1 MTLKE
6 KILEDKGVAF
16 KAGNRQLKDL
26 LGTIIAESER
36 KTKTPTDEEMVSIM
50 NKFIENLKLCNDFK
64 NAEYLKETYMPKQ
77 ISIEE
82 LSVNIQDFCIK
93 NNITEKRQMGL
104 VMKFLKEN
112 FNGQYDGKLASTIIS
127 NILK

>member
-6 KILEDKGVAF
+6 RIQTDKASAF
-16 KAGNRQLKDL
+16 KSGNRQLKDL

-64 NAEYLKETYMPKQ
+64 NAEYLKETYMPK
-77 ISIEE
+77 E
-82 LSVNIQDFCIK
+82 LSNDNLGSIIHQFCIE
-93 NNITEKRQMGL
+93 NVITEKRQMGL

-112 FNGQYDGKLASTIIS
+112 FNGQYDGKVASTLIS